1 MTAFEIVAL
10 VLGGAASGFI
20 NTLAGGGSAI
30 TIPILTE
37 VLGDVNV
44 ANGTNRIAILLANI
58 TAVAGFQ
65 RGKVVPWDVVR
76 RLAIPAAAGAVT
88 GAWVAT
94 IISSG
99 AMRRVFAG
107 VILLVALSVL
117 YRPERWIQERED
129 GLREPWRSLIFF
141 AVGWYG
147 GFLQAGVG
155 LLWLTGLVI
164 GGGLDLVRGNAA
176 KVALI
181 AIYTPLTI
189 VVFASAAQIDVT
201 VGAVLAVG
209 QVTGAYV
216 ASQLAIAKG
225 AAWVRWVLVGAA
237 VVAAVRLG
245 FF

>member
-1 MTAFEIVAL
+1 MSALDFVLL
-10 VLGGAASGFI
+10 VLGGMASGFI

-37 VLGDVNV
+37 ILGDVNV
-44 ANGTNRIAILLANI
+44 ANGTNRIAIMLANI
-58 TAVAGFQ
+58 GAVAGFQ
-65 RGKVVPWDVVR
+65 RGKAVPWDVVR
-76 RLAIPAAAGAVT
+76 KVAIPAGVGAIA

-94 IISSG
+94 IISAG
-99 AMRRVFAG
+99 AMRRVFAV

-117 YRPERWIQERED
+117 YRPQRWIHERED
-129 GLREPWRSLIFF
+129 SLREPWRSVLFF
-141 AVGWYG
+141 AIGWYG

-155 LLWLTGLVI
+155 LLWLTALVL

-189 VVFASAAQIDVT
+189 VVFARAAQVDVA
-201 VGAVLAVG
+201 VGAVLAIG
-209 QVTGAYV
+209 QVSGAV
-216 ASQLAIAKG
+216 LASQLAIAKG
-225 AAWVRWVLVGAA
+225 AAWVRWVLLGAA
-237 VVAAVRLG
+237 IVAAIRLG